1 MSQPA
6 SPPAAA
12 PLAQLRILAG
22 TLISALVVLA
32 VVLTP
37 VLGLD
42 GYPPVWVPV
51 ALGVLA
57 VVMHLLVEAV
67 GYRVPAIAPGTAAA
81 DAAPT
86 GRAAFQTSMVLRF
99 ALCES
104 VALVAVVAAF
114 VVEPRTAMTY
124 IVGGTLSLLLM
135 AWHVWPSDRLVRRVE
150 QQLDR
155 DGGSSRLATVLTGS
169 ADTGAVRS

>member
-1 MSQPA
+1 
-6 SPPAAA
+6 
-12 PLAQLRILAG
+12 
-22 TLISALVVLA
+22 
-32 VVLTP
+32 
-37 VLGLD
+37 
-42 GYPPVWVPV
+42 
-51 ALGVLA
+51 
-57 VVMHLLVEAV
+57 
-67 GYRVPAIAPGTAAA
+67 
-81 DAAPT
+81 
-86 GRAAFQTSMVLRF
+86 
-99 ALCES
+99 